1 MSIGVKHLNAIL
13 NIKDSGSAYA
23 TSPINKI
30 YALQVVSHSNHRK
43 VKRHEYIIKIN
54 KSNAKR
60 KYVNSCCLRF
70 RLR

>member
-43 VKRHEYIIKIN
+43 VKRHEYIGN
-54 KSNAKR
+54 
-60 KYVNSCCLRF
+60 
-70 RLR
+70 